1 MDFLS
6 KKRNKQTP
14 AYDRRVF
21 LFVFL
26 CKNHRMTLVEKKQQF
41 NKILFA
47 WHKTHYRE
55 MAWRPKARDARARL
69 NPYKI
74 LVSEI
79 MLQQTQVERVREK
92 YADFLKK
99 FPTVEVLASASLG
112 DVLRVWSGLG
122 YNRRAKYLHEC
133 AKKVVAEYGGKFP
146 DDVAT
151 LKTLPGIGISTSAA
165 LAAFAFG
172 HDEPMIDTNIR
183 RILCRVF
190 FPNPTI
196 SRPRLDMVVPP
207 DKVLYALAKTLIPRG
222 RGREWNYAMLDLGAT
237 ECTARNHSRECPMEQ
252 LHGKVGDFVYKKSQK
267 KFAKSDRFYRGRIL
281 AQLVRA
287 PSTKSKLQ
295 KILKLEDG
303 HFEDLVRKLHLE
315 KLVVLQGKN
324 LRLP

>member
-1 MDFLS
+1 
-6 KKRNKQTP
+6 
-14 AYDRRVF
+14 
-21 LFVFL
+21 
-26 CKNHRMTLVEKKQQF
+26 MTLGEKKKQF
-41 NKILFA
+41 NTTLFR
-47 WHKTHYRE
+47 WHTTNYRK
-55 MAWRPKARDARARL
+55 MSWRNTRD
-69 NPYKI
+69 PYRI

-99 FPTVEVLASASLG
+99 FPTVEVLASAPLG

-122 YNRRAKYLHEC
+122 YNRRAKHLHEC

-146 DDVAT
+146 GDVAT

-165 LAAFAFG
+165 LSAFAFG

-190 FPNPTI
+190 FPNPTM

-252 LHGKVGDFVYKKSQK
+252 LHGKVGDFVYKKPQK

-287 PSTKSKLQ
+287 SSTKSKLQ
-295 KILKLEDG
+295 KILKLEDR

-315 KLVVLQGKN
+315 KLVVLRGN
-324 LRLP
+324 TVHLP